1 MPANKRYGVPP
12 GPTKRQSGV
21 AAVEFALV
29 AVLFFT
35 FVFGI
40 VEVARAM
47 YVFNTLQEVTRRA
60 ARDAANTD
68 FRDAAALALV
78 RQRAV
83 FRTAPG
89 ALLLA
94 DPVSDAYIRI
104 DYLAIQ
110 RGLEGSQT
118 MLPIADA
125 NLPASAAENR
135 RLCLADPNDAQCIR
149 LVRVRVCMPGE
160 DGCARAQFRTML
172 AFVELPLSLHSATT
186 IVAAESLGEIPG
198 AP

>member
-1 MPANKRYGVPP
+1 MPVA
-12 GPTKRQSGV
+12 RQSGV

-60 ARDAANTD
+60 ARAAANTD
-68 FRDAAALALV
+68 FSNAAALALV

-83 FRTAPG
+83 FRASPG

-94 DPVSDAYIRI
+94 DPVSDASIRI
-104 DYLAIQ
+104 DYLSIH
-110 RGLEGSQT
+110 RGLEGGQT
-118 MLPIADA
+118 MLPIPDA
-125 NLPASAAENR
+125 SLPASPADNR
-135 RLCLADPNDAQCIR
+135 RLCLADPNNAQCIR
-149 LVRVRVCMPGE
+149 LVRVRVCVPGE
-160 DGCARAQFRTML
+160 DGCARAPFRTL
-172 AFVELPLSLHSATT
+172 LPFVELPLSLHHATT
-186 IVAAESLGEIPG
+186 IVAAESLGLLPG